1 MYQKEFPYKEFILQ
15 GMLFQLFS
23 IILEE
28 HIPEQSVTK
37 PLALSQPIIH
47 AIAYMENH
55 YKEHPS
61 IEETAHY
68 VGFSSGYFSRLFH
81 AQLGLPYST
90 YLSNIQLRHVQLLL
104 STTNMSV
111 MDIAQETGYCHGEY
125 LSAQFKKK
133 IGITPSMY
141 RKKCLAKKD
150 TVYLPNSSA
159 TT

>member
-1 MYQKEFPYKEFILQ
+1 M
-15 GMLFQLFS
+15 
-23 IILEE
+23 
-28 HIPEQSVTK
+28 T
-37 PLALSQPIIH
+37 A
-47 AIAYMENH
+47 
-55 YKEHPS
+55 
-61 IEETAHY
+61 ET
-68 VGFSSGYFSRLFH
+68 
-81 AQLGLPYST
+81 
-90 YLSNIQLRHVQLLL
+90 
-104 STTNMSV
+104 V